1 MTADE
6 KGMVTLTS
14 ARKLQHNTVE
24 CSTALELELHTP
36 PEASRE
42 RPKQKEAIVSV
53 NGYWSLETAV

>member
-14 ARKLQHNTVE
+14 ARKLPHNTVE
-24 CSTALELELHTP
+24 RSTALELELHTL

-42 RPKQKEAIVSV
+42 RPKQKEGVVSV
-53 NGYWSLETAV
+53 NNYWSLETAV